1 MYSLLD
7 LDGEENEKAKGV
19 IKNVVKGIRHKKFL
33 DVSIG
38 GKMMRHN

>member
-19 IKNVVKGIRHKKFL
+19 IKNVVKGIRHKEFL
-33 DVSIG
+33 DVSFG